1 MSAAD
6 VGNDAEIAEI
16 ATHLRTVISRLVRRY
31 RRDRTLPTSQVSAL
45 VWIDREGSLTTSRL
59 ATLEHVRPQSMAH
72 TVGQLEQAGFI
83 TRKPDPDDGRKVL
96 LGLTPVGRATLAE
109 LRAEGE
115 SWVADAL
122 ASDFTASERAELA
135 RGIALLGRLASK

>member
-72 TVGQLEQAGFI
+72 TVGQLEEAGFI
-83 TRKPDPDDGRKVL
+83 RRKPDPGDGRRCSSISPRPDGV
-96 LGLTPVGRATLAE
+96 TLAE

-122 ASDFTASERAELA
+122 ASSFSASERAELV
-135 RGIALLGRLASK
+135 RGIELLGRLASE

>member
-1 MSAAD
+1 VSDAD
-6 VGNDAEIAEI
+6 AGGDAEIAEI
-16 ATHLRTVISRLVRRY
+16 STQLRTVIAQLVRRY

-45 VWIDREGSLTTSRL
+45 VWLDRQGPSTTSTL
-59 ATLEHVRPQSMAH
+59 ANLEHVRPQSMAH

>member
-1 MSAAD
+1 VSAAD

-72 TVGQLEQAGFI
+72 TVGQLEAAGYI
-83 TRKPDPDDGRKVL
+83 RRKPDPGDGRKVL
-96 LGLTPVGRATLAE
+96 LDLTPAGRVTLAE

-122 ASDFTASERAELA
+122 ASSFSASERAELA
-135 RGIALLGRLASK
+135 RGIELLGRLSSE

>member
-1 MSAAD
+1 MSGAD
-6 VGNDAEIAEI
+6 VGSDAQIAEI
-16 ATHLRTVISRLVRRY
+16 ASHLRTVIWQLLRRY

-45 VWIDREGSLTTSRL
+45 VWLEREGPSTTSKL
-59 ATLEHVRPQSMAH
+59 ANLEHVRPQSMAH
-72 TVGQLEQAGFI
+72 TVGQLEHAGFI

-96 LGLTPVGRATLAE
+96 LGLTAVGRATLAE

-122 ASDFTASERAELA
+122 ASDFTPSDRAELA

>member
-1 MSAAD
+1 VSDAD
-6 VGNDAEIAEI
+6 VGGDAEIAEI
-16 ATHLRTVISRLVRRY
+16 ASHLRTVMSQLVRRY

-72 TVGQLEQAGFI
+72 TVGQLEDAGFI
-83 TRKPDPDDGRKVL
+83 KRKPDPGDGRKVL
-96 LGLTPVGRATLAE
+96 LDLTPLGRATLAE
-109 LRAEGE
+109 VRAEGE

-122 ASDFTASERAELA
+122 ATSFSAGERAELA
-135 RGIALLGRLASK
+135 RGIELLGRLASE

>member
-1 MSAAD
+1 
-6 VGNDAEIAEI
+6 
-16 ATHLRTVISRLVRRY
+16 
-31 RRDRTLPTSQVSAL
+31 VSAL

-72 TVGQLEQAGFI
+72 TVGQLEAAGYI
-83 TRKPDPDDGRKVL
+83 RRKPDPGDGRKVL
-96 LGLTPVGRATLAE
+96 LDLTPAGRVTLAE

-122 ASDFTASERAELA
+122 ASSFSASERAELA
-135 RGIALLGRLASK
+135 RGIELLGRLSSE